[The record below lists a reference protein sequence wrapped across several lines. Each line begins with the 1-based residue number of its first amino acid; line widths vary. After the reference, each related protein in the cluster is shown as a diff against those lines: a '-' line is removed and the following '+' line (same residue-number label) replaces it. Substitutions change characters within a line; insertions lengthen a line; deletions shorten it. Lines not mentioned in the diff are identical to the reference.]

1 MKISIDKHVL
11 QKSLEQAVK
20 FLPKKNVFPILGEFL
35 FEAKEDG
42 LYITGGDGTQ
52 FLQSK
57 IDNDNYQLVNLGS
70 ATIPGKRIVDIVKIM
85 KGVIDIETKGSETEI
100 LSGRKKYDLPS
111 LDPEEY
117 PEFMDENIE
126 GESVELEGKAL
137 KVLVKETAYAA
148 SDNESTPILTGLRLK
163 LYDNTINVTST
174 DRHRLS
180 SSVQSS
186 ENLQDMQ
193 IVVGAKSM
201 TDLMNLITPEE
212 KISIKLV
219 QSKFMVKTKDFIFCS
234 RVLEGVY
241 PDVDRIVPSSYLS
254 TLRVNREE
262 FIEALQSVKIIVK
275 DEKSKLTKMFVDEN
289 IELKA
294 KAEGVGKANEFV
306 DVISLNGEGFKVAFN
321 GEYVLE
327 AAESINSKELIIG
340 FSGQASPILIKDADD
355 ERNYR
360 IVLPY
365 RTTEV

>member
-1 MKISIDKHVL
+1 
-11 QKSLEQAVK
+11 
-20 FLPKKNVFPILGEFL
+20 
-35 FEAKEDG
+35 
-42 LYITGGDGTQ
+42 
-52 FLQSK
+52 
-57 IDNDNYQLVNLGS
+57 
-70 ATIPGKRIVDIVKIM
+70 
-85 KGVIDIETKGSETEI
+85 
-100 LSGRKKYDLPS
+100 
-111 LDPEEY
+111 
-117 PEFMDENIE
+117 MDENIE
-126 GESVELEGKAL
+126 GETVELEGKAL

-163 LYDNTINVTST
+163 LHDNTINITST

-180 SSVQSS
+180 SSVKTS

-193 IVVGAKSM
+193 IVVGARTM
-201 TDLMNLITPEE
+201 TDLMNLITSEE

-219 QSKFMVKTKDFIFCS
+219 QSKFMVKTKDFIFCT
-234 RVLEGVY
+234 RVLEGAY

-262 FIEALQSVKIIVK
+262 FMEALQSVKIIVK
-275 DEKSKLTKMFVDEN
+275 DEKSKLTRMFVDEN

-306 DVISLNGEGFKVAFN
+306 DVISLDGEGFKVAFN

-340 FSGQASPILIKDADD
+340 FSGQSSPILIKDADD